1 MADAPSSIPRHV
13 PEKQC
18 PSYRSLLHDQ
28 TDEDRVGYCPNLF
41 ISIFCFH
48 LISFLEKESRAT
60 QVGCPALSE
69 YNRIFFLIS
78 YSVFAAAITLVVFA
92 LPPGGQQIRSFFIC
106 FGSFFFASRIASN
119 FVSSVVLR
127 RNHGTYANQGRHEVV
142 VVQT

>member
-1 MADAPSSIPRHV
+1 MSFVIDHPIVSLSGNGLNGLSIFV
-13 PEKQC
+13 
-18 PSYRSLLHDQ
+18 
-28 TDEDRVGYCPNLF
+28 NLF

-92 LPPGGQQIRSFFIC
+92 LPPGGQQIRSF
-106 FGSFFFASRIASN
+106 S
-119 FVSSVVLR
+119 FVSGLSFSLL
-127 RNHGTYANQGRHEVV
+127 G
-142 VVQT
+142 